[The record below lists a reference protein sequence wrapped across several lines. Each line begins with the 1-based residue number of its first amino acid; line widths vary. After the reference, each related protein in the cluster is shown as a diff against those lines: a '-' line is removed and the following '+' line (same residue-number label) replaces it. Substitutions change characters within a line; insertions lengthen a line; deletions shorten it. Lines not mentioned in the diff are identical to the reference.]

1 MAMANEDTKEVK
13 SLSQNQDATKDKLA
27 DTSKAQSSP
36 SKGATSDQSKSPQ
49 KNNNK
54 NDNNTPSS
62 QSKAATPSSGSSS
75 SSTRGSKGVASIDKY
90 NELKKKLTQQIL
102 KKQEL
107 TNKLSKLEDTIYQ
120 KESSYFEE
128 SYSGNIVK
136 GFENFSKS
144 SGGGAGASGG
154 GAGSGASGFKRRI
167 VYTEDDHIFSL
178 SSISFVKNMV
188 KRHGAGYVN
197 GSLSNGPATSIINSK
212 DELDDYEDSVDPTTA
227 NLGVK
232 SSSQAT
238 ATTASPAAAAA
249 AAAAT
254 VTAAATVSADGAKSE
269 TSRSSTPS
277 RKRKARTIED

>member
-1 MAMANEDTKEVK
+1 MADEDTKEAK
-13 SLSQNQDATKDKLA
+13 SLLQKQESTEDKPTDTQKPMSLPTKG
-27 DTSKAQSSP
+27 T
-36 SKGATSDQSKSPQ
+36 TTDQSKSPQ

-54 NDNNTPSS
+54 TDNNTPGN
-62 QSKAATPSSGSSS
+62 QSKPSTPSSSAKL
-75 SSTRGSKGVASIDKY
+75 SKGAASIDKY

-102 KKQEL
+102 KKQEI

-120 KESSYFEE
+120 KESDYFEE

-144 SGGGAGASGG
+144 SGGGAGGTGG
-154 GAGSGASGFKRRI
+154 GSGSSGFKRRI

-188 KRHGAGYVN
+188 KRHGTGYATN
-197 GSLSNGPATSIINSK
+197 GSLGNGTASSIINSK
-212 DELDDYEDSVDPTTA
+212 DDFDDYEDSVDPTTA

-232 SSSQAT
+232 LSN
-238 ATTASPAAAAA
+238 PIAAAAA
-249 AAAAT
+249 ST
-254 VTAAATVSADGAKSE
+254 ENNKSE